1 MRNEQ
6 LYIKDIFNRVLTLRK
21 GNHDLTDNYEKDINN
36 YLNQYGKDR
45 RCKVKFNQNNNFSA
59 IITYRKIQYHVVYD
73 FTQNSFVS
81 QKSHLQ

>member
-6 LYIKDIFNRVLTLRK
+6 LYVKDIFNRVLTLRK
-21 GNHDLTDNYEKDINN
+21 GNHDLTDNYEKDVNN

-45 RCKVKFNQNNNFSA
+45 RCKVKFNQNNNFLA

-73 FTQNSFVS
+73 FTQEKFVT